1 MVALAVSRGNLHKV
15 PNAPRRWPL
24 PPRSI
29 SLPQFKNLLR
39 RRALALSRIAAAA
52 AAAADENPSGTS
64 PCTEKKVKGEEAEES
79 PEKAANPAIGGPAAK
94 NGEDEPAPDGKAV
107 KEDAA
112 DSKLEVIDD
121 SKDIV
126 KKEESK
132 GELENKLQVLNEKK
146 HNLVQMLKQILN
158 AEEEVKRRT
167 MLSSVPMP
175 LHVEVNFG
183 GDSAGESDAA
193 PSHSSHGRQLH
204 QIHSTSPSASS
215 LNRPV
220 FGSLQQNSNPSRGLG
235 AHPSTTYAASNSPSG
250 FPLMGQLAHA
260 QAFLYHLPGPNLR
273 LLLHHPL
280 AQEVDHHSAGTLAP
294 APHEK
299 KKEKRI
305 GHVIQINDMLR
316 LRVIRSRCF

>member
-15 PNAPRRWPL
+15 
-24 PPRSI
+24 
-29 SLPQFKNLLR
+29 K
-39 RRALALSRIAAAA
+39 
-52 AAAADENPSGTS
+52 E
-64 PCTEKKVKGEEAEES
+64 EEAEES
-79 PEKAANPAIGGPAAK
+79 PEKAANPAIGGAAAK

-167 MLSSVPMP
+167 MLSSVTMP

-260 QAFLYHLPGPNLR
+260 ASLPLSSPG
-273 LLLHHPL
+273 
-280 AQEVDHHSAGTLAP
+280 AQFTASSPSPAGSGGGSSFC
-294 APHEK
+294 
-299 KKEKRI
+299 R
-305 GHVIQINDMLR
+305 N
-316 LRVIRSRCF
+316 SRTSSS